1 MVSTFSKAKAL
12 RCQRWRQLNLDSCRA
27 GHLELS
33 RFTRGGPLQQRC
45 LFMCQLNS
53 VLAEG
58 MSLSTHLLCSL
69 SFLYSSMALRSLVCA
84 EMLWRNCSLSDA
96 TDWFIIVTS
105 ASCSLG
111 LCLSKNVAALR
122 TDISVFMG
130 HNSEHCDKLHRSSWL
145 IVVWLSGCHG
155 SLVLIWCLLCSLLVV
170 ICLQLQ
176 CLFTFT
182 RHSSC
187 KTHPQFWM
195 ESCVVFF

>member
-1 MVSTFSKAKAL
+1 MAHSNSVAYSCVNSTQCWQKGCRFLYICSAL
-12 RCQRWRQLNLDSCRA
+12 
-27 GHLELS
+27 
-33 RFTRGGPLQQRC
+33 C
-45 LFMCQLNS
+45 LFF
-53 VLAEG
+53 
-58 MSLSTHLLCSL
+58 TP
-69 SFLYSSMALRSLVCA
+69 SMALRSLVCA

-130 HNSEHCDKLHRSSWL
+130 RNSEHCDKLHRSSWL